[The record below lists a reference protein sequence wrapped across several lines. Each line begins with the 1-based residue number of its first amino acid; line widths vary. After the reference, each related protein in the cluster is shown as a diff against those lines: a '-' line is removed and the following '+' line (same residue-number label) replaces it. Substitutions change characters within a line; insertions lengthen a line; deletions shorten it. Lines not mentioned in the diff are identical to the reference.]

1 MNSAKK
7 ICFVV
12 STPMVIKPFLK
23 DHIQALS
30 RYFEVT
36 IVSNYTDNPEYQ
48 STWEGL
54 KIKDIPVSRAINLP
68 QDLKAF
74 CQLFY
79 FIKKERFFVVHT
91 ITPKA
96 GLIGMTAA
104 FLAGIKIRIH
114 TFTGQGWVTRRG
126 MAFRVLKN
134 IDRFF
139 ALLTTH
145 AYADSPS
152 QREFLIKKRIISQKK
167 IKTMAHGSIS
177 GVDLKRFK
185 PDRINREK
193 IRKAFAVKED
203 SVVILYLGR
212 MNVDKG
218 VKDLINAF
226 VRMETGTAHLFLVG
240 PDECGIKKQIPL
252 MAGSSQLRIHIV
264 DYTFEPEI
272 YMAAADIFCLP
283 SYREGFGSVII
294 EAAACG
300 LPSVASRIYGL
311 TDAVVHGETGF
322 LFPPGDI
329 ESLHKAIVEL
339 VKDPLLRNKM
349 GKAAQ
354 NRAWD
359 FFDQKRLTRSMV
371 QEYLAL
377 KAAFF
382 MD

>member
-1 MNSAKK
+1 MGRSEYQRYPFEPFRETDTGFNCIFKAS
-7 ICFVV
+7 F
-12 STPMVIKPFLK
+12 FLK
-23 DHIQALS
+23 RQ
-30 RYFEVT
+30 
-36 IVSNYTDNPEYQ
+36 Q
-48 STWEGL
+48 
-54 KIKDIPVSRAINLP
+54 
-68 QDLKAF
+68 
-74 CQLFY
+74 
-79 FIKKERFFVVHT
+79 FFVVHT

-104 FLAGIKIRIH
+104 FLAGVKIRVH
-114 TFTGQGWVTRRG
+114 TFTGQVWVTRRG
-126 MAFRVLKN
+126 AASWVLKN

-145 AYADSPS
+145 AYADSAS
-152 QREFLIKKRIISQKK
+152 QREFLIIKKIISRKK

-193 IRKAFAVKED
+193 IRKAFAVEED
-203 SVVILYLGR
+203 SVVILFLGR

-218 VKDLINAF
+218 VKDLISAF
-226 VRMETGTAHLFLVG
+226 VRMETQTAHLFLVG

-264 DYTFEPEI
+264 DYTFEPET

-311 TDAVVHGETGF
+311 TDAVVHGVTGF
-322 LFPPGDI
+322 FFPPGDI
-329 ESLHKAIVEL
+329 ESLHNAIVAL
-339 VKDPLLRNKM
+339 VKDPQLRVCM
-349 GKAAQ
+349 GKAAR

-359 FFDQKRLTRSMV
+359 LFDQKRLTRSMV
-371 QEYLAL
+371 QEYLML
-377 KAAFF
+377 TQI
-382 MD
+382 